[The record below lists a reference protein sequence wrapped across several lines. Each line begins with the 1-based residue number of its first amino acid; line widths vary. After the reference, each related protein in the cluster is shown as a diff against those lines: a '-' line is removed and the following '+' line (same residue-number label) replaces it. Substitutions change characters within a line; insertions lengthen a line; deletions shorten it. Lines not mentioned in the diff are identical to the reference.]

1 MSAEPGAAA
10 PEAASAEA
18 AAAAVVHVEKLFSRL
33 PLRNGDALRLQSPTP
48 KRRGSPLL
56 VQSPLV
62 QTHGVGTT
70 TGASAAEE
78 FDAEVALLAKS
89 PDEATARAAIAQ
101 ERLTHQ
107 VRNLSCVLLLITLL
121 LLGFTVSVVT
131 ALYQFLG
138 SMTSAL
144 DSIKDTL
151 SPATLQRAVGSMQ
164 GSLDQVYNATGNV
177 LNITEDSET
186 LADYLIATVNSTA
199 SLMEQANQMGSRL
212 LLHPTLTVALGGA
225 QSPPGEL

>member
-1 MSAEPGAAA
+1 MSSEPGGAA
-10 PEAASAEA
+10 PEAS
-18 AAAAVVHVEKLFSRL
+18 AAAVVHVEKLFSRL
-33 PLRNGDALRLQSPTP
+33 PLRQADDAARFPSPRP
-48 KRRGSPLL
+48 KRRPSTTGGPLL

-62 QTHGVGTT
+62 HEMHGASAT

-78 FDAEVALLAKS
+78 YDAEVALLAKS
-89 PDEATARAAIAQ
+89 PDEAVARAAIAQ

-131 ALYQFLG
+131 ALYSFLG

-164 GSLDQVYNATGNV
+164 GSLDHVYDATSNM
-177 LNITEDSET
+177 LNITDDTET
-186 LADYLIATVNSTA
+186 LAEYMIRTA
-199 SLMEQANQMGSRL
+199 NNTANLMERANAMGAHL
-212 LLHPTLTVALGGA
+212 LEHPTVTLALGG
-225 QSPPGEL
+225 GEL